1 MPFLASGLAVRPRWR
16 QALNFDAVRPTKL
29 VVGQVSLPMRIA
41 LVATLAFS
49 AIWFVALRPKPP
61 AADPSPPAP
70 AAAAP
75 QSAPGKAAAQA
86 QQAVGASNESAAKH
100 EAAAGSVGEQEAA
113 TGSAPA
119 RSTAE
124 QGAQSGARIDVKKAA
139 GAKASKAALSVLEDV
154 VKGKVAVLLFWDRRL
169 TDDQA
174 VHRAVVGLD
183 RRGGKVAVH
192 KAPIARLAEFEAITS
207 GVPVVTSPT
216 VLVIDRA
223 GRARS
228 VGGLTVPGEL
238 EELVGR
244 ALRVK
249 P

>member
-1 MPFLASGLAVRPRWR
+1 
-16 QALNFDAVRPTKL
+16 
-29 VVGQVSLPMRIA
+29 MRIA
-41 LVATLAFS
+41 LAATLAFS

-61 AADPSPPAP
+61 AADPGTPAP
-70 AAAAP
+70 ATASP

-86 QQAVGASNESAAKH
+86 Q
-100 EAAAGSVGEQEAA
+100 EAAAGSAGEQEAA
-113 TGSAPA
+113 SAPPA
-119 RSTAE
+119 KTVKPN
-124 QGAQSGARIDVKKAA
+124 GAQPGARVDVKQAA
-139 GAKASKAALSVLEDV
+139 GDSTSKAALAVLEDV

-169 TDDQA
+169 TDD
-174 VHRAVVGLD
+174 RAVQRAVMGLD
-183 RRGGKVAVH
+183 RRRGKVAVH
-192 KAPIARLAEFEAITS
+192 KAPIGRLAEFEAITR

>member
-1 MPFLASGLAVRPRWR
+1 
-16 QALNFDAVRPTKL
+16 
-29 VVGQVSLPMRIA
+29 MRIA
-41 LVATLAFS
+41 LAATLAFS

-61 AADPSPPAP
+61 AVAPSTPAP
-70 AAAAP
+70 ATASP
-75 QSAPGKAAAQA
+75 QSAPGKAAATA
-86 QQAVGASNESAAKH
+86 QQAAGASQQSAAQH
-100 EAAAGSVGEQEAA
+100 ETAAGSVGEQQPASA
-113 TGSAPA
+113 APA
-119 RSTAE
+119 ETAKPNGV
-124 QGAQSGARIDVKKAA
+124 QPGAGADVKQAA
-139 GAKASKAALSVLEDV
+139 GPKTSKPALAVLEDV
-154 VKGKVAVLLFWDRRL
+154 AKGKVAVLLFWDRRL
-169 TDDQA
+169 SDDRA
-174 VHRAVVGLD
+174 VHRAVKGLD
-183 RRGGKVAVH
+183 KRGGKVAVH
-192 KAPIARLAEFEAITS
+192 KAPIGRLAEFEAITS

>member
-1 MPFLASGLAVRPRWR
+1 MLI
-16 QALNFDAVRPTKL
+16 
-29 VVGQVSLPMRIA
+29 VGQVSLPMRIA
-41 LVATLAFS
+41 LAATLAFC

-61 AADPSPPAP
+61 VDAATPPAP
-70 AAAAP
+70 PTASP

-86 QQAVGASNESAAKH
+86 EQAAGASQESAGKH
-100 EAAAGSVGEQEAA
+100 EAAAGNAGSPATEAPGTA
-113 TGSAPA
+113 RPA
-119 RSTAE
+119 KTAE
-124 QGAQSGARIDVKKAA
+124 PNAAQPGAAIDVKKAA
-139 GAKASKAALSVLEDV
+139 GPKTSKAALAVLDDV
-154 VKGKVAVLLFWDRRL
+154 AKGKVAVLLFWDNRL
-169 TDDQA
+169 SDDRA
-174 VHRAVVGLD
+174 VHRAVMGLD

-192 KAPIARLAEFEAITS
+192 KAPIAKLAAFEPITS

-228 VGGLTVPGEL
+228 VGGLTVPNEL
-238 EELVGR
+238 EELVGK

>member
-1 MPFLASGLAVRPRWR
+1 
-16 QALNFDAVRPTKL
+16 
-29 VVGQVSLPMRIA
+29 MRIA

-61 AADPSPPAP
+61 APDAAAPAP
-70 AAAAP
+70 AAQPA
-75 QSAPGKAAAQA
+75 QSAPGKAAEQA
-86 QQAVGASNESAAKH
+86 QQAVGASEQAAESHETAAGAPGTASPSGTSAAPGT
-100 EAAAGSVGEQEAA
+100 AQQAGAKPSGRVDLQEAA
-113 TGSAPA
+113 GPET
-119 RSTAE
+119 
-124 QGAQSGARIDVKKAA
+124 
-139 GAKASKAALSVLEDV
+139 SKAARAVLQDV
-154 VKGKVAVLLFWDRRL
+154 GKGKVAVLLFWDRRL
-169 TDDQA
+169 TDDRS
-174 VHRAVVGLD
+174 VHRTVMGLD

-192 KAPIARLAEFEAITS
+192 KASIGDLAKFEPITS

-238 EELVGR
+238 EELVGK
-244 ALRVK
+244 ALRVR

>member
-1 MPFLASGLAVRPRWR
+1 M
-16 QALNFDAVRPTKL
+16 Q

-70 AAAAP
+70 AAQAA
-75 QSAPGKAAAQA
+75 QSAPGKAAAKA
-86 QQAVGASNESAAKH
+86 QQAAGASQQSAAQHESAA
-100 EAAAGSVGEQEAA
+100 GEPGTA
-113 TGSAPA
+113 APA
-119 RSTAE
+119 GTAPG
-124 QGAQSGARIDVKKAA
+124 QASQSGTSPASPTGRIDLEKAA
-139 GAKASKAALSVLEDV
+139 GPKVSKPAVAVLEDV
-154 VKGKVAVLLFWDRRL
+154 VKGKVAVLLFWDSRL
-169 TDDQA
+169 SDDKA
-174 VHRAVVGLD
+174 VHRAVMGLD
-183 RRGGKVAVH
+183 RRGGKVTVH
-192 KAPIARLAEFEAITS
+192 KASINDLAKFEPITS

-223 GRARS
+223 GRART
-228 VGGLTVPGEL
+228 VGGLTVPSEL
-238 EELVGR
+238 EELVGK